1 MGVVD
6 GGGGGVVEV
15 GSFAGVT
22 EASTGVNEGVVGVT
36 EGVTE
41 GSGVVEVGSAA
52 GVTEVAA
59 GVTEVAAGVNEGVL
73 LVLWRRGCGVEP
85 SSLTVM
91 VL

>member
-6 GGGGGVVEV
+6 GGGRGVVEV
-15 GSFAGVT
+15 GSSAGVT
-22 EASTGVNEGVVGVT
+22 EASSGVNEGVVGVT

-52 GVTEVAA
+52 GVTEIA
-59 GVTEVAAGVNEGVL
+59 TGVNEGVL
-73 LVLWRRGCGVEP
+73 LVLWRRCCGVEP